1 MMRRI
6 LILGLTAAL
15 ALSACQKAGD
25 GQSNAGAQDGGVAA
39 APAPAPSAP
48 LTAAE
53 AFRLAFGKAAPATR
67 TVPRGEPGNEETLTY
82 TPAKLVP
89 VGDVVALVSTATNS
103 SDCHACSGALAIHYF
118 RREGS
123 GWKLAGSWP
132 EILGGNGFGAPPEWR
147 IRTDLGRPAY
157 LVSETG
163 WSGQGYTCASADLV
177 ELTPQAP
184 LVQATAIPMHYD
196 NAGVGTTPVINI
208 DGKLDRG
215 PDGKLRVTF
224 TGSKTGFVDYALVGG
239 KFTRVSPADLIND
252 C

>member
-1 MMRRI
+1 MRKL
-6 LILGLTAAL
+6 LILGAMAL
-15 ALSACQKAGD
+15 ALSACTRAEPGKANADPRD
-25 GQSNAGAQDGGVAA
+25 GKTAA
-39 APAPAPSAP
+39 APPSQTA

-53 AFRLAFGKAAPATR
+53 AFRLAFGKPAPAAR
-67 TVPRGEPGNEETLTY
+67 TVARGEPGNEETLTY

-89 VGDVVALVSTATNS
+89 VGDVMALVSTATNS

-118 RREGS
+118 KREGS
-123 GWKLAGSWP
+123 GWALAGSWP

-163 WSGQGYTCASADLV
+163 WSGQGYTCASTDLV

-196 NAGVGTTPVINI
+196 NAGVGTIPVVNI

-224 TGSKTGFVDYALVGG
+224 TGSKTGFVDYELVGG